1 MRTYQ
6 IEGKE
11 VVVIREEV
19 SKSNETLFKRII
31 ELLLSVD
38 DEKDPLIKEKE

>member
-19 SKSNETLFKRII
+19 SKSNETLFKRIV
-31 ELLLSVD
+31 ELILSLD
-38 DEKDPLIKEKE
+38 NEKGPLIKEKE